1 MDNALLLQGMCS
13 NYPYNP
19 VGSSYQYVVIP
30 SEYFKELNRQHV
42 ITIYTMS
49 PSGQIGD
56 IVVNNITLYKP
67 LIKNNTT
74 VSAKQISGKKYLK
87 LEWGEITGTL
97 KKYSVYRS
105 DNLNGRYEKIGETTS
120 TNISDNEVKSG
131 NKCSLLCRGKIR

>member
-74 VSAKQISGKKYLK
+74 VSAKQISGKKICK
-87 LEWGEITGTL
+87 TGM
-97 KKYSVYRS
+97 
-105 DNLNGRYEKIGETTS
+105 G
-120 TNISDNEVKSG
+120 
-131 NKCSLLCRGKIR
+131 